1 MSASSMHCPTRTPFP
16 VASVPAHPPR
26 CEGAS
31 ATRPSLPGEG
41 SHHGDIAR
49 LHAAMARRRAVVLV
63 FGAACALISLI
74 LDIAT
79 GPALLP
85 VRAVANSVFGLA
97 QDRMVDAIVWSI
109 RLPTALVALV
119 VGAALGLSG
128 AIMQTILNNP
138 LASSYTLGVSA
149 GAGFGAAL
157 VIVLG
162 VMIPVPEAY
171 AIPLMAFLFACLA
184 CAGVYGIG
192 STRDSSPETLL
203 LAGIAL
209 LFLFQALLALLQF
222 VASPEALQ
230 QIVFWLFGSLQKA
243 SWSKFWIIGAV
254 LLACIPWLV
263 ADAWRLTA
271 LKLGDER
278 ARGLGVDV
286 RRLRLRSFALISAL
300 TGVAVAF
307 VGTIGFVGLVAPHI
321 ARMLV
326 GEDQRSF
333 LPASALYGA
342 LLLSVAS
349 IASKT
354 VLPGAIVPIGIVT
367 SLVGVPF
374 FIWLIMRNRRAF
386 W

>member
-1 MSASSMHCPTRTPFP
+1 MSD
-16 VASVPAHPPR
+16 
-26 CEGAS
+26 GA
-31 ATRPSLPGEG
+31 GG
-41 SHHGDIAR
+41 VYAR
-49 LHAAMARRRAVVLV
+49 LAARRIRTLAIGVGVLAVALVLDV
-63 FGAACALISLI
+63 
-74 LDIAT
+74 AT

-85 VRAVANSVFGLA
+85 VVEVARSVLGHS
-97 QDRMVDAIVWSI
+97 QDRTVDAIVWSI
-109 RLPTALVALV
+109 RLPVALVAVV
-119 VGAALGLSG
+119 VGAALGLTG

-138 LASSYTLGVSA
+138 LASSYTLGIAA

-157 VIVLG
+157 VIVAGTLL
-162 VMIPVPEAY
+162 PVPEAY
-171 AIPLMAFLFACLA
+171 AIPIMAFFFSGLSCAC
-184 CAGVYGIG
+184 VYAIG
-192 STRDSSPETLL
+192 QARGASPEMLVL
-203 LAGIAL
+203 GGIAL

-243 SWSKFWIIGAV
+243 TWAKFAIIAV
-254 LLACIPWLV
+254 VLFACVPLLA
-263 ADAWRLTA
+263 ADAWALTC

-286 RRLRLRSFALISAL
+286 RALRLRAFVLVSAL

-326 GEDQRSF
+326 GEDQRGF
-333 LPASALYGA
+333 MPCSAVAGA
-342 LLLSVAS
+342 LLLSCAS

-354 VLPGAIVPIGIVT
+354 VLPGAILPIGIVT

-374 FIWLIMRNRRAF
+374 FVFLVLRNRRAF

>member
-1 MSASSMHCPTRTPFP
+1 MSAISLT
-16 VASVPAHPPR
+16 
-26 CEGAS
+26 
-31 ATRPSLPGEG
+31 ATY
-41 SHHGDIAR
+41 
-49 LHAAMARRRAVVLV
+49 AAMGARRAAVLAIGCAAILVSLVLDV
-63 FGAACALISLI
+63 
-74 LDIAT
+74 AT
-79 GPALLP
+79 GPAFLP
-85 VRAVANSVFGLA
+85 VAAVAKSVFGLA
-97 QDRMVDAIVWSI
+97 QDRTVDAIVWSI
-109 RLPTALVALV
+109 RLPIAFVALV

-162 VMIPVPEAY
+162 IAMPVPEAWG
-171 AIPLMAFLFACLA
+171 IPLMAFLFAAIA

-192 STRDSSPETLL
+192 QARESSPEMLVL
-203 LAGIAL
+203 VLAGIAL

-243 SWSKFWIIGAV
+243 SWSKLWIITAV
-254 LLACIPWLV
+254 LVACIPVLV
-263 ADAWRLTA
+263 ADVWRLTA

-286 RRLRLRSFALISAL
+286 KRLRQRSFVLISAL

-307 VGTIGFVGLVAPHI
+307 VGTIGFVGLVAPHV

-342 LLLSVAS
+342 LLLSLAS

-367 SLVGVPF
+367 SLIGVPF
-374 FIWLIMRNRRAF
+374 FVWLILRNRRAF